1 MDKPVKP
8 YQKSEAGLRL
18 STSSKLDRLY
28 NRSLPLENEISTNN
42 TFYCSRAARKT
53 LSCRL
58 ERESIRRCVR
68 LIRFFGV
75 DGGLEVSA
83 INLPLGVVSICNC
96 WSFCA
101 GDSFKVSNGSS
112 RVEDDDDDN
121 DDDNDDEFSEM
132 YRIFAITFSMGCV
145 TVMLVMVL
153 IEMLCWHVL
162 PISQEMSHRGRYFD
176 DDVVAVAAV
185 AAVVAVTADLGYCCV
200 TACVLVGTRSNCK
213 TGDAGEYFCSL
224 NDSSEDTFISVRL
237 RRSIILLRSR
247 LLELV
252 LVSTGDEPVLRALI
266 NHPSGLCLSFGLKS
280 FIFISFVL
288 FIFHVLQFLICEVN
302 IYAITKTYWK

>member
-8 YQKSEAGLRL
+8 YQKSKAGLRL

-42 TFYCSRAARKT
+42 IFYCSRAARKT

-83 INLPLGVVSICNC
+83 INLPLGV
-96 WSFCA
+96 A
-101 GDSFKVSNGSS
+101 GDSFTVSNGSS
-112 RVEDDDDDN
+112 RVEDDDD

-132 YRIFAITFSMGCV
+132 YRIFAITFSMGCA

-185 AAVVAVTADLGYCCV
+185 VAVTADLGYCWV

-213 TGDAGEYFCSL
+213 TGDAGEYFCSR